1 MRSQDRAKDQLN
13 LELEA
18 MDQLRACTVAFKF
31 VAFKTSIHAN
41 VLNLPKRI
49 FLQMRFFT
57 FPEVHTDSVSL
68 IEPGKGRDS

>member
-1 MRSQDRAKDQLN
+1 MADQIS

-18 MDQLRACTVAFKF
+18 TDQLRACTIAFKF
-31 VAFKTSIHAN
+31 VAFKTSVHAN

-68 IEPGKGRDS
+68 IDPGKGRSE